1 MTQSKTQNLKQM
13 TLNKTPA
20 KPTQVTQQM
29 AEDNSAEEDDA
40 EYYAP
45 PKSLNIL
52 SSSPSRAAAF
62 DSLSLGESPAGFDA
76 KGKGKEVYPAPSFQ
90 SIENPDKTSAPP
102 EEPDTAGADD
112 SEGMDEGDILPP
124 LPMES
129 QGSVSR
135 ASTSAVPTALY
146 RSPRRPQQ
154 GTATIKIGDREPV
167 TAGGSSPPHSPSKR
181 RRIGNGPANEKGKK
195 TGISKFSSV
204 LSRFTAP
211 GTELPFPTTG
221 GEGSEES
228 DPMDEDEDS
237 PEVAEGDESGGEVIQ
252 GGRVEEPAVEIMVL
266 DRNEQ
271 GGQSRG
277 DTEMMAPEPTTEDGT
292 SIFLPNP
299 NSNVGPDDESEADK
313 ETAPQSPVSSD
324 EEYVE
329 EDYIDEEQNRQQ
341 AAQKAERLL
350 KEAEEKSAQPT
361 TEALERALRILEDSH
376 KISTKNA
383 VRFVPTSIDK
393 LRGRARDLSK
403 VASTAKHTTSSGRG
417 GASLE
422 ERDEVA
428 EERLNLTVTKQ
439 DFLEMQIKGQFN
451 KGFILATRADDLFI
465 IDQHAS
471 DEKYN
476 FEKLQQVTIVENQR
490 LVVPKRLDLMAVDEI
505 VVMDH
510 IDTFK
515 KNGFVIE
522 VDPDAPVGEKSK
534 LISLP
539 MSKETVFGLDGTI
552 SPPPNSKNLR

>member
-13 TLNKTPA
+13 TLNKAPP
-20 KPTQVTQQM
+20 KPTQATQQVV
-29 AEDNSAEEDDA
+29 EDNSAEEDDA

-45 PKSLNIL
+45 PKLLNIL

-62 DSLSLGESPAGFDA
+62 DSLSLGESPAAGSDA
-76 KGKGKEVYPAPSFQ
+76 KGKGKEVYPAPSFRGVR
-90 SIENPDKTSAPP
+90 SPDKNSAPP

-112 SEGMDEGDILPP
+112 SGDMDEGDILPS

-129 QGSVSR
+129 QGFVSW
-135 ASTSAVPTALY
+135 ASTSVVPTALY
-146 RSPRRPQQ
+146 RSPRRPQK

-167 TAGGSSPPHSPSKR
+167 TAGESSPPHSPSKR
-181 RRIGNGPANEKGKK
+181 RKIGNGPANWKGKK
-195 TGISKFSSV
+195 TSISKFSSA

-211 GTELPFPTTG
+211 GTELPLPTMG
-221 GEGSEES
+221 GEGSEEG
-228 DPMDEDEDS
+228 DIMDEDEDS
-237 PEVAEGDESGGEVIQ
+237 PEAAEGDESGGEAVQ
-252 GGRVEEPAVEIMVL
+252 DGRVEELAAEIMAL
-266 DRNEQ
+266 DRDEQ
-271 GGQSRG
+271 G
-277 DTEMMAPEPTTEDGT
+277 DTEVMAPDPPTEGGAST
-292 SIFLPNP
+292 SLPNP
-299 NSNVGPDDESEADK
+299 SPNVGPDDDPEEGK
-313 ETAPQSPVSSD
+313 ETAPQSPVSSND
-324 EEYVE
+324 EEYLE

-350 KEAEEKSAQPT
+350 REAEEKSTQPT
-361 TEALERALRILEDSH
+361 TKALERALRILEDSH

-383 VRFVPTSIDK
+383 VRFVPASIDK
-393 LRGRARDLSK
+393 LRDRVRDLSK
-403 VASTAKHTTSSGRG
+403 VASTVKCSTSSGRG

-490 LVVPKRLDLMAVDEI
+490 LVVPKKLDLMAVDEI

-510 IDTFK
+510 MDTFK
-515 KNGFVIE
+515 KNGFIIE
-522 VDPDAPVGEKSK
+522 VDPEAPVGEKCK
-534 LISLP
+534 LVSLP
-539 MSKETVFGLDGTI
+539 MSKETMFGLDGTI
-552 SPPPNSKNLR
+552 PPPPPTRNL